1 MLRVGGWLLFGLG
14 CVLWLWKI
22 PFIQNEKRIS
32 IFFNRCFLCKGSK
45 NGWDLWRKPV
55 KFVPEAGESPP
66 LNTNSTPST
75 FKPYVRSL
83 VGYLIRFST

>member
-1 MLRVGGWLLFGLG
+1 MVSILLDVAGWGWLLFSGFGRLFWLG
-14 CVLWLWKI
+14 KI

-55 KFVPEAGESPP
+55 KFVSVPEAGESP
-66 LNTNSTPST
+66 T
-75 FKPYVRSL
+75 FKY
-83 VGYLIRFST
+83 